1 MRRIA
6 YLHGFRSSP
15 ASVKARL
22 LREALRARG
31 REAEFWCEPL
41 AAQPRVAVEQLRAML
56 TAWCAQGDTVA
67 LVGSSLGGFY
77 ATVLAEALGLRAV
90 LLNPAVEPARD
101 LRAHVGRQTAYHD
114 PQQAFDFLPA
124 YVDELAALR
133 PVRIT
138 QPERYLLIAA
148 TGDEVLDYREMLAR
162 YPGCRLRLVEGGN
175 HGLDDFAQHLDTVLA
190 FCDGN

>member
-41 AAQPRVAVEQLRAML
+41 AASPRVAAEQLHAML
-56 TAWCAQGDTVA
+56 TAWCAQGDTAA

-175 HGLDDFAQHLDTVLA
+175 HGLDDFAQHLDAVLA
-190 FCDGN
+190 FCDGD